1 MYYNTLRQILPKG
14 IDFMIDATKLRFD
27 TPIRLYS
34 GESDAL
40 DRMVSYLTYAGV
52 DAMKAYDDDDDSYAL
67 FVSDAEQN
75 RANKLLQIYLS
86 EEKKRL
92 DEAQRIAEENES
104 APYSHVYE
112 RCEDR
117 YQSHRSTA
125 ITFFIVGTG
134 LLLILLLS
142 ETEVIRLPYSLAAS
156 PLSFL
161 VIAGVGVLFEVVAI
175 ASHRHACQLKDQIAD
190 EEALTAEL
198 TNWFITT
205 YDKRQIDTCIAAVE
219 GDIEEEEILYLK
231 RLERISCYLT
241 RENEHLD
248 PAYTAK
254 LAEDLYALVYEN

>member
-1 MYYNTLRQILPKG
+1 
-14 IDFMIDATKLRFD
+14 MIDANNLRLD

-52 DAMKAYDDDDDSYAL
+52 DATKAYDDDDDSYAL

-112 RCEDR
+112 KCEDR
-117 YQSHRSTA
+117 YQSHCSTA
-125 ITFFIVGTG
+125 ITFFVVGTG
-134 LLLILLLS
+134 LLLMLLLS
-142 ETEVIRLPYSLAAS
+142 EMKVLHLPYSLNAS

-161 VIAGVGVLFEVVAI
+161 VIASVGILFEVI
-175 ASHRHACQLKDQIAD
+175 AVVSFRRAGQLKDQIAD

-219 GDIEEEEILYLK
+219 GEIEEEEVLYLK
-231 RLERISCYLT
+231 RLEWISCYLT

-248 PAYTAK
+248 EAYVAK
-254 LAEDLYALVYEN
+254 LAEDLYTMIYEAQ